1 MIARTI
7 YLLLA
12 FALSAHGQLLDT
24 ISRQA
29 ESATLVSAPVQTS
42 TAGFHGTGYVNFPVS
57 GGSAAWSGIDG
68 GPGGGVN
75 ITIRYALGGTAK
87 VEAPLTVNG
96 AVQRVRFAPTGATTW
111 GTVTA
116 FARVNAGAA
125 NTITLATDGA
135 DIGIVDEITV
145 SQPAPVKVPT
155 RVYWGAFQGMEQLI
169 GTGAAQWDF
178 VRANQDGLLL
188 HGAYWGNP
196 AESPAPST
204 IGPGLAA
211 LVAPY
216 PNQRHIYEAGM
227 PGEYPRIDSAL
238 GTSNA
243 GSSTSGAI
251 QDINQMIAWGFTQ
264 PDISTDFHM
273 FAWQEAMR
281 YHPEWNDEDF
291 FTALCGNWETTTS
304 TLLNPAGADR
314 TTYGWFRQWTEK
326 LALTFPG
333 IRVTATDSPVYFNF
347 DTKLELGDYNDAWN
361 AWLKLE
367 RRGSSV
373 EALWSATGKTWE
385 SLGSVTTTL
394 PSPVYAGLA
403 VTSKNNARLATAK
416 FSSANVYDYF
426 FQDIG
431 TPGRGGS
438 LTQNTSTFV
447 LTSWGDESTRN
458 GSKDNH
464 FFTYRDWTGDGT
476 FIARVDSL
484 TGSNATRTWP
494 LAGLEIRESLANNA
508 RFVGTFVN
516 AADEAHLQSRA
527 TAGTNLT
534 NHVTQTAQSAP
545 KWLKLERA
553 GNVFT
558 ASRSDDGVVWTAIG
572 STTLALNTAVKV
584 GLVADSQVYFESV
597 VAQFSNVNFLTRTA
611 RNAAWTGQDI
621 GSPGVAGAETIGSP
635 ISVDASG
642 TDIGGT
648 SDQFRFVQKQ
658 LAGDG
663 TIVTQCDAFA
673 DTASGSTALDALA
686 KMGLTLR
693 SSLNANAQSV
703 SVFFTPTQGIRQMQR
718 ATDGAAAATGGVW
731 GIGEARIVKDLNLNR
746 RTLVHYLTGNDFL
759 TALRDAFPSTYRP
772 NYGGF
777 TTDSPYTGYMKW
789 GGSETFSQAVQH
801 REKIRLYETF
811 LQSTGQEHQLIA
823 NDDSGGASSTQADKD
838 SWDSTYK
845 NNSLRSIQL
854 FQLEGGRPNKV
865 LFESWYSG
873 PYTLVPETKAGSFTN
888 LALTGIKYL
897 KGVGQTLDLSVK
909 RSVDAVF
916 SGGGVQQEVPGGVQ
930 VREWRAPTATATETF
945 TVRLKN
951 SGEVDALPVLQAYEN
966 GAGGW
971 TLSYSIGGVNVS
983 STIKSADGATLTDS
997 ATIGQELIAPG
1008 ASVDL
1013 TVSVTAASP
1022 SAARSVLIRA
1032 FWNPQD
1038 PNLAVKDAVQLNL
1051 LPPNIA
1057 PTAANSFATVV
1068 PGGSA
1073 DVDLWTLVS
1082 DGELA
1087 NGALWLGVTGATNGT
1102 AVLLA
1107 DGHTVRFTAAAGY
1120 NGPATFTYSVRDA
1133 VNDVRLVR
1141 SYTFEPPDTTADNLA
1156 TDASNHGDGALS
1168 AVGTGAFAYES
1179 GAPATFGT
1187 TQSQCL
1193 RLTDNGASNNAKLAT
1208 TVTATELNLSTGS
1221 WTAALW
1227 FKRAT
1232 RNTAD
1237 IIFHAGAGDG
1247 FSGSGSEL
1255 HVHGLANSDAIQL
1268 LYYDSANVQK
1278 ANFTSAAGSVPV
1290 NTWHHAAVAWNAAGA
1305 GSGTFS
1311 LYLDGALVGTSASV
1325 VFTPNQGQPLS
1336 FGSAP
1341 TGDGTDRQLNGW
1353 IDDCALFSTALGT
1366 AEIANLAQMP
1376 IATNAGLASNGTVTI
1391 NVDDSASGLIAR
1403 WPFDGNLTDVTGNGW
1418 TLTAAGN
1425 AAPTTL
1431 AQKQGTH
1438 SLALDGSGDYASTA
1452 AMALGGAFT
1461 VSAWIFVPSSAASVQ
1476 TVVANSGSGTASG
1489 FRLYVNTYNTNPGDG
1504 KLVLE
1509 TANGTTRAEISSAV
1523 GIVAKDQWQHVA
1535 AVINRTA
1542 GTATLYRN
1550 GTQVSTGAI
1559 RTDLANTTALLLGAM
1574 TGGGFPFRTNIDD
1587 ARVYNRTLTAAEIA
1601 TLINA
1606 TNIAPTI
1613 TAIPNQSLNEGANT
1627 GALAFT
1633 IGDMETA
1640 PQHLTLA
1647 VSSSNT
1653 PLVPTANIVL
1663 GGSAAS
1669 RTVTV
1674 TPAANQLGSATITVT
1689 VNDGTLTASG
1699 TFVVTVTGTAQ
1710 ATWRFANF
1718 GTTANNGTAA
1728 DTANPDGDPWTNAQE
1743 YVLGTDPNTANPS
1756 PLMTATTAGSN
1767 ITLTFIAKL
1776 AAGSGYT
1783 GLTRFYDV
1791 ETTTNLANL
1800 TSWTGLSGY
1809 TNIVGDNQ
1817 TVIITQPISG
1827 STRLYRLKVRVQ

>member
-1 MIARTI
+1 MIARTVC
-7 YLLLA
+7 LLLA
-12 FALSAHGQLLDT
+12 FAVSAHGQLLDA

-42 TAGFHGTGYVNFPVS
+42 TSGFNGTGYVDFPAS
-57 GGSAAWSGIDG
+57 GGSAVWSGIAG

-87 VEAPLTVNG
+87 LEAPLTVNG
-96 AVQRVRFAPTGATTW
+96 TVQRVRFAPTGATTW
-111 GTVTA
+111 GTVMA

-155 RVYWGAFQGMEQLI
+155 RVYWGGFQGMEQLV
-169 GTGAAQWDF
+169 GAGAAQWDF

-196 AESPAPST
+196 AESPAPAT
-204 IGPGLAA
+204 VGPGLAA

-216 PNQRHIYEAGM
+216 PNQQHIYEGGF
-227 PGEYPRIDSAL
+227 PGTYPRIDSAL

-243 GSSTSGAI
+243 GSSTTGLI

-273 FAWQEAMR
+273 YAWQEAMR

-326 LALTFPG
+326 LAQTFPG

-347 DTKLELGDYNDAWN
+347 DTKLELGDYNNAWN

-373 EALWSATGKTWE
+373 EALWSATGKTWK

-394 PSPVYAGLA
+394 PSPAYAGLA

-416 FSSANVYDYF
+416 FSSAQVYDYF

-438 LTQNTSTFV
+438 LTQNPSTFA
-447 LTSWGDESTRN
+447 LTSFGDEKTRN
-458 GSKDNH
+458 GAKDNR
-464 FFTYRDWTGDGT
+464 FFTYRDWTGDGM

-494 LAGLEIRESLANNA
+494 LAGLEIRESLANDA
-508 RFVGTFVN
+508 RFVSTFVN
-516 AADEAHLQSRA
+516 VANEARLQSRA
-527 TAGTNLT
+527 TAATNLT
-534 NHVTQTAQSAP
+534 NHVTQTGQSAP
-545 KWLKLERA
+545 KWLKLERV
-553 GNVFT
+553 GNLFT
-558 ASRSDDGVVWTAIG
+558 ASRSDDGAAWTVIG
-572 STTLALNTAVKV
+572 STTLALNAAVKV

-597 VAQFSNVNFLTRTA
+597 DATFSNVNFLTTTA
-611 RNAAWTGQDI
+611 NNAAWTGQDI
-621 GSPGVAGAETIGSP
+621 GSPGVAGAQTIGSQ

-663 TIVTQCDAFA
+663 TILTQCDAFA
-673 DTASGSTALDALA
+673 DKASASTALDALA

-693 SSLNANAQSV
+693 SSLNANAQGV
-703 SVFFTPTQGIRQMQR
+703 SIFFTPTQGIRQMQR
-718 ATDGAAAATGGVW
+718 ATDGAAAATGSVW
-731 GIGEARIVKDLNLNR
+731 GIGEARIVNDLNSNR

-759 TALRDAFPSTYRP
+759 TALRDSFPSTYRP

-777 TTDSPYTGYMKW
+777 TTDSPYSGYMKW

-823 NDDSGGASSTQADKD
+823 NDNTSGASSTQAERDA
-838 SWDSTYK
+838 WDSTYK

-854 FQLEGGRPNKV
+854 FQLEAGRPNKV

-873 PYTLVPETKAGSFTN
+873 PYTLVPETTAGTFTN
-888 LALTGIKYL
+888 LAMTGIKYL

-909 RSVDAVF
+909 RSAEPLF
-916 SGGGVQQEVPGGVQ
+916 SGGSVQQEVPVGAQ
-930 VREWRAPTATATETF
+930 LREWRAPTATATETF
-945 TVRLKN
+945 TVRLQN
-951 SGEVDALPVLQAYEN
+951 SGEVDALPVLQVYEN
-966 GAGGW
+966 GTSGW
-971 TLSYSIGGVNVS
+971 TISYSIGGVNVS
-983 STIKSADGATLTDS
+983 SAITSADGATLTDS

-1008 ASVDL
+1008 ATVDL

-1022 SAARSVLIRA
+1022 SARRSVLIRA

-1038 PNLAVKDAVQLNL
+1038 PNLAVKDAVQLEL

-1057 PTAANSFATVV
+1057 PTAANSFATVA
-1068 PGGSA
+1068 PGGIV
-1073 DVDLWTLVS
+1073 DVDLWALVS

-1087 NGALWLGVTGATNGT
+1087 DGALWFGVTGATNGT

-1133 VNDVRLVR
+1133 VNDARLMR
-1141 SYTFEPPDTTADNLA
+1141 SYTFEPPDTTADNQA
-1156 TDASNHGDGALS
+1156 TDASNHGDGALT

-1179 GAPATFGT
+1179 SAPATFGS

-1208 TVTATELNLSTGS
+1208 TVTATELNMSTAS
-1221 WTAALW
+1221 WTGAAW

-1232 RNTAD
+1232 RNTTD
-1237 IIFHAGAGDG
+1237 LIFHVGAGNG
-1247 FSGSGSEL
+1247 LSGSGSEL
-1255 HVHGLANSDAIQL
+1255 YIHGLANSDAIQL

-1278 ANFTSAAGSVPV
+1278 VNFASAAGSVPV
-1290 NTWHHAAVAWNAAGA
+1290 NTWHHAAVAWNATGA
-1305 GSGTFS
+1305 GNGTFS
-1311 LYLDGALVGTSASV
+1311 LYLNGALVGTSASV
-1325 VFTPNQGQPLS
+1325 VFTPNQAQPLS
-1336 FGSAP
+1336 FGGAP
-1341 TGDGTDRQLNGW
+1341 TGEGSDRPLNGW
-1353 IDDCALFSTALGT
+1353 LDDCALFSTALG
-1366 AEIANLAQMP
+1366 AGEIANLVQMP
-1376 IATNAGLASNGTVTI
+1376 VATNAGLASSGTVTI
-1391 NVDDSASGLIAR
+1391 NADDSASGLIAR
-1403 WPFDGNLTDVTGNGW
+1403 WPFDGNFADVTGNGW
-1418 TLTAAGN
+1418 TLTPTGS

-1431 AQKQGTH
+1431 VKKQGTH
-1438 SLALDGSGDYASTA
+1438 SLALDGSSGHANTAS
-1452 AMALGGAFT
+1452 MSLGETFT
-1461 VSAWIFVPSSAASVQ
+1461 VSAWIFVPSNAVGAK
-1476 TVVANSGSGTASG
+1476 TIVANSSSGTVSG
-1489 FRLYVNTYNTNPGDG
+1489 FRLYVNTNNSNPSDG
-1504 KLVLE
+1504 KLLLE
-1509 TANGTTRAEISSAV
+1509 TANGTTLVNVTSAV
-1523 GIVAKDQWQHVA
+1523 GIVAKDQWQHIA
-1535 AVINRTA
+1535 AVINRSA
-1542 GTATLYRN
+1542 GTAALFRN
-1550 GTQVSTGAI
+1550 GTQVAAGTI
-1559 RTDLANTTALLLGAM
+1559 RNDFNNTASLSIGAM
-1574 TGGGFPFRTNIDD
+1574 TGGGFRFLTNIDD
-1587 ARVYNRTLTAAEIA
+1587 MRVYNRTLTAADIA

-1613 TAIPNQSLNEGANT
+1613 TAIPNQALNEGTNT

-1653 PLVPTANIVL
+1653 ALVPTANIIL

-1689 VNDGTLTASG
+1689 VNDGTLIASG
-1699 TFVVTVTGTAQ
+1699 TFVVTVTGSAQ
-1710 ATWRFANF
+1710 TTWRIANF
-1718 GTTANNGTAA
+1718 GTTANTGTAA

-1756 PLMTATTAGSN
+1756 PLMTATNAGNN
-1767 ITLTFIAKL
+1767 ITLSFIAKL
-1776 AAGSGYT
+1776 ATGTGYT
-1783 GLTRFYDV
+1783 GLTRLYDV
-1791 ETTTNLANL
+1791 ETTTNLANP
-1800 TSWTGLSGY
+1800 TSWTGLPDY
-1809 TNIVGDNQ
+1809 TNILGNNQ
-1817 TVIITQPISG
+1817 TITVTQPISG
-1827 STRLYRLKVRVQ
+1827 STCFYRLKVRVQ